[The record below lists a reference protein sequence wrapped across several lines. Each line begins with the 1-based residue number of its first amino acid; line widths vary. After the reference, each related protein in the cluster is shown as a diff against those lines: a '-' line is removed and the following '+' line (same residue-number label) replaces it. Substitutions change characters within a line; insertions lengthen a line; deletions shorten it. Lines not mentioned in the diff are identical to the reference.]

1 MCGIVAYI
9 GGEPA
14 LPRLIEGLRRLEYRG
29 YDSAGV
35 AVLTEGAGSGGP
47 ELWVR
52 KDVGR
57 VTDLAGQLEDG
68 PPGHVGI
75 AHTRWATHGGVTQPN
90 AHPHPD
96 GPGRIVVVHN
106 GIIENSSH
114 LRTRLRER
122 GVVFRSE
129 TDTEVIP
136 HLLRENWKG
145 DALQAVLATLEQL
158 RGTWGIAALFA
169 DQPDRIIVARNGS
182 PLVIG
187 LGEGE
192 TVVASDPQAV
202 VAHTRQVIYLQD
214 KEVAVVTRDGASLH
228 SHAGAKVAS
237 NVETLDGD
245 YGLASKEGFPHYMLK
260 EIHEQPRSVR
270 RALRGRLMLDEGNAK
285 LGGLVMSPRDL
296 AAVRSVVTLGCG
308 TSYHAGMAA
317 AMAIE
322 SLARVPARAEIASEF
337 RYRHPIIQREALYFA
352 VSQSGETAD
361 TLGAVQEVQL
371 KGGEVMGVVNV
382 VGSTIARTCAK
393 GVYLHSGP
401 EIAVASTKAF
411 TSQIAALYV
420 FTLMMARC
428 TSLSLE
434 QGRAVAKAL
443 DAIPALVGHYLQDP
457 GPILEVVR
465 RVVDARYVL
474 FLGRGVSYPV
484 ALEGALKLKEVAYI
498 PCEAYPAG
506 EMKHGP
512 IAMLDPG
519 TPVVFVCPRDGQT
532 EKAIS
537 NMMEVKARG
546 AWLVVVHSEGDDEVA
561 ALADLAIAVPKTAD
575 FASPFVTVLP
585 MQLLA
590 YHAGLALGRDVD
602 KPRNLAKSVTV
613 E

>member
-57 VTDLAGQLEDG
+57 VTDLAGELEDG

-260 EIHEQPRSVR
+260 EIHEQPEP
-270 RALRGRLMLDEGNAK
+270 RATMRGRLMLDEGNAK
-285 LGGLVMSPRDL
+285 LGGLAVMSPRD
-296 AAVRSVVTLGCG
+296 S
-308 TSYHAGMAA
+308 
-317 AMAIE
+317 
-322 SLARVPARAEIASEF
+322 
-337 RYRHPIIQREALYFA
+337 
-352 VSQSGETAD
+352 
-361 TLGAVQEVQL
+361 
-371 KGGEVMGVVNV
+371 
-382 VGSTIARTCAK
+382 
-393 GVYLHSGP
+393 
-401 EIAVASTKAF
+401 
-411 TSQIAALYV
+411 
-420 FTLMMARC
+420 
-428 TSLSLE
+428 
-434 QGRAVAKAL
+434 
-443 DAIPALVGHYLQDP
+443 
-457 GPILEVVR
+457 
-465 RVVDARYVL
+465 
-474 FLGRGVSYPV
+474 
-484 ALEGALKLKEVAYI
+484 
-498 PCEAYPAG
+498 
-506 EMKHGP
+506 
-512 IAMLDPG
+512 
-519 TPVVFVCPRDGQT
+519 
-532 EKAIS
+532 
-537 NMMEVKARG
+537 
-546 AWLVVVHSEGDDEVA
+546 
-561 ALADLAIAVPKTAD
+561 
-575 FASPFVTVLP
+575 SPS
-585 MQLLA
+585 
-590 YHAGLALGRDVD
+590 LGRDPGLRHEL
-602 KPRNLAKSVTV
+602 PRRR
-613 E
+613 

>member
-1 MCGIVAYI
+1 MCGIVAYV
-9 GGEPA
+9 GAEPA
-14 LPRLIEGLRRLEYRG
+14 LPRLVEGLRRLEYRG

-35 AVLTEGAGSGGP
+35 AVIDGDG
-47 ELWVR
+47 LWIR

-57 VTDLAGQLEDG
+57 VSNLAAHLEGG
-68 PPGHVGI
+68 PPATIGL

-90 AHPHPD
+90 AHPHTD
-96 GPGRIVVVHN
+96 GIGRIAVVHN
-106 GIIENSSH
+106 GIIENSSA
-114 LRTRLRER
+114 LRTRLREK

-129 TDTEVIP
+129 TDTEVLP
-136 HLLRENWKG
+136 HLIRDHWKG
-145 DALQAVLATLEQL
+145 DALQAVLDALVHV
-158 RGTWGIAALFA
+158 RGTWGIAVLFA

-187 LGEGE
+187 LGQGE

-202 VAHTRQVIYLQD
+202 VAHTRNVIYLQD
-214 KEVAVVTRDGASLH
+214 KEVAVVTRDGATLH
-228 SHAGAKVAS
+228 TMAGAAVPGT
-237 NVETLDGD
+237 VETLDGD

-260 EIHEQPRSVR
+260 EIHEQPRSIR

-285 LGGLVMSPRDL
+285 LGGFQMSPRDL
-296 AAVRSVVTLGCG
+296 AAVRAVVTLGCG
-308 TSYHAGMAA
+308 TSYHAGMAS

-322 SLARVPARAEIASEF
+322 ALARVPARAEIASEF
-337 RYRHPIIQREALYFA
+337 RYRHPIIPRDSLYFA

-371 KGGEVMGVVNV
+371 KGGEVLGVVNV
-382 VGSTIARTCAK
+382 VGSTIARTCGK
-393 GVYLHSGP
+393 GVYVHSGP

-411 TSQIAALYV
+411 TSQLAAMYV

-434 QGRAVAKAL
+434 QGRAVARSL
-443 DAIPALVGHYLQDP
+443 DEIPGLVGRYLQDP
-457 GPILEVVR
+457 GPILAAVD
-465 RVVDARYVL
+465 RVKDARYVL
-474 FLGRGVSYPV
+474 FLGRGLSYPV

-519 TPVVFVCPRDGQT
+519 TPVVFLCPRDGQT
-532 EKAIS
+532 EKALS

-546 AWLVVVHSEGDDEVA
+546 AFLIVVYTEGDEEVG
-561 ALADLAIAVPKTAD
+561 ALADLAIPVPKTAD

-585 MQLLA
+585 LQLLA

>member
-1 MCGIVAYI
+1 MCGIVAYL
-9 GGEPA
+9 GPDPA
-14 LPRLIEGLRRLEYRG
+14 LPKLIEGLRRLEYRG

-35 AVLTEGAGSGGP
+35 AVFHDG

-52 KDVGR
+52 KDIGR
-57 VTDLAGQLEDG
+57 VTNLASHLEGG
-68 PPGHVGI
+68 PPGTVGI

-90 AHPHPD
+90 AHPHTD
-96 GPGRIVVVHN
+96 GTGRIAVVHN

-114 LRTRLRER
+114 LRARLKEK

-129 TDTEVIP
+129 TDTEVLP
-136 HLLRENWKG
+136 HLIRDHWRG
-145 DALQAVLATLEQL
+145 DALQAVLDALVHV
-158 RGTWGIAALFA
+158 RGTWGIAVVFA

-214 KEVAVVTRDGASLH
+214 KEVAVVTRDGATLH
-228 SHAGAKVAS
+228 SMAGAKVAS

-296 AAVRSVVTLGCG
+296 AAVRSVIALGCG

-322 SLARVPARAEIASEF
+322 LLARVPARAEIASEF

-382 VGSTIARTCAK
+382 VGSTIARTCGK
-393 GVYLHSGP
+393 GVYVHSGP

-411 TSQIAALYV
+411 TSQLAAMYV

-434 QGRAVAKAL
+434 QGRHVARSL
-443 DAIPALVGHYLQDP
+443 DEIPGLVGRYLLEP
-457 GPILEVVR
+457 GAIDQIVE
-465 RVVDARYVL
+465 RVKVARYVL
-474 FLGRGVSYPV
+474 FLGRGLSYPV
-484 ALEGALKLKEVAYI
+484 ALEGALKLKEVAYV

-519 TPVVFVCPRDGQT
+519 TPVIFVCPRDGQT

-537 NMMEVKARG
+537 NIMEVKARG
-546 AWLVVVHSEGDDEVA
+546 AWLVVIHTEGDEEVSS
-561 ALADLAIAVPKTAD
+561 LADLAIAVPKTAD

-590 YHAGLALGRDVD
+590 YQAGLALGRDVD